1 MNFLIK
7 NYINNLTKDQ
17 VDSFAKQNNVFLNP
31 EELDFT
37 YNFVKKNHSE
47 VLSDFTNFDFS
58 KYQKYYSQENYNKI
72 KNLLYLYYQKY
83 HQFL

>member
-17 VDSFAKQNNVFLNP
+17 VDSFAKQNNVFLSP

-47 VLSDFTNFDFS
+47 VLSDFTSFDFS